1 MKLDVTAARPGL
13 AEKVGYGLGDFSS
26 SMFWKIFSY
35 YLPIF
40 YSDVF
45 GLKAQHAAL
54 LLLITKL
61 YDAISDPVMGIIAD
75 RTRSRWGKYRPYLLW
90 VALPFAVIG
99 VLSFYTP
106 DWSYSAKHVY
116 AYVMYILMMTVYT
129 AINVPYGAMLGVVS
143 PDPREKSVF
152 SSYRMFFAYIGSFLA
167 MGIFALFERNVTG
180 KPDAQGV
187 LMKGVGDASP
197 ASWTFVV
204 GIVAVLCF
212 LLFLGCFALTRERV
226 RQEEK
231 SSGAASVRSDLK
243 ALLGNGPWWLLL
255 GGGVCILLFNSIRG
269 GAAAYYFANIIG
281 ANPLVTC
288 ALYLMIG
295 EIAQMLG
302 VLLAVPVSDRIGK
315 KGTFIA
321 VLAVVSVLSV
331 LVWFLPETAS
341 GFWMLLLLQVLIGL
355 AVGVNSPMLWSM
367 FADVADYSELKHGNP
382 STGLIFSSS
391 SMAQK
396 FGGALGAFLLMQILA
411 WSGYDA
417 ALAQQS
423 EGTLRAIKALMSFV
437 PAAGSLLGL
446 LCLVFYPLGSA
457 KMRAVQSELETKRN
471 K

>member
-1 MKLDVTAARPGL
+1 
-13 AEKVGYGLGDFSS
+13 
-26 SMFWKIFSY
+26 
-35 YLPIF
+35 
-40 YSDVF
+40 
-45 GLKAQHAAL
+45 
-54 LLLITKL
+54 
-61 YDAISDPVMGIIAD
+61 
-75 RTRSRWGKYRPYLLW
+75 
-90 VALPFAVIG
+90 
-99 VLSFYTP
+99 
-106 DWSYSAKHVY
+106 
-116 AYVMYILMMTVYT
+116 
-129 AINVPYGAMLGVVS
+129 
-143 PDPREKSVF
+143 
-152 SSYRMFFAYIGSFLA
+152 
-167 MGIFALFERNVTG
+167 
-180 KPDAQGV
+180 
-187 LMKGVGDASP
+187 
-197 ASWTFVV
+197 
-204 GIVAVLCF
+204 
-212 LLFLGCFALTRERV
+212 
-226 RQEEK
+226 
-231 SSGAASVRSDLK
+231 
-243 ALLGNGPWWLLL
+243 
-255 GGGVCILLFNSIRG
+255 
-269 GAAAYYFANIIG
+269 
-281 ANPLVTC
+281 
-288 ALYLMIG
+288 MIG

-411 WSGYDA
+411 WSDYDA
-417 ALAQQS
+417 TLAQQS